1 MPAKPN
7 RHRASTAAQ
16 AAPPWHLTLAVPL
29 LAALALL
36 LAGCSADPA
45 GNYLGGFGDNV
56 RGAALYAPQTLGDTS
71 QYQGRPA
78 EAALA
83 AAQLEFLTSEVQ
95 DNPRIA
101 PSVNPSLLSKLVVA
115 QAEMRQALA
124 IAPQADATL
133 VLTQLRRAAAALQA
147 GSQAGAEAALSGPAF
162 PAGPLVTLARLG
174 NLPRLPRVSEAAGAA
189 AQDFISAPDGGRPRR
204 R

>member
-1 MPAKPN
+1 M
-7 RHRASTAAQ
+7 
-16 AAPPWHLTLAVPL
+16 LTKL
-29 LAALALL
+29 LRLGALALAL
-36 LAGCSADPA
+36 TACSADPV
-45 GNYLGGFGDNV
+45 GNYLGSAGDNV

-95 DNPRIA
+95 TNPRVT
-101 PSVNPSLLSKLVVA
+101 PSVNPSLVFKLTVA
-115 QAEMRQALA
+115 QTEMRQALA
-124 IAPQADATL
+124 ISPQADATL
-133 VLTQLRRAAAALQA
+133 VMTQLRRAAAALQA

-174 NLPRLPRVSEAAGAA
+174 NLPKLPRVAEASGAA